1 MIGQHTLRPNSGSRK
16 QRRIRGRG
24 DGSGRGSFSGRG
36 GKGQTARSG
45 GNIKAGF
52 EGGQTPLIRR
62 IPKLKGFK
70 PPSRVSYQVVNVSA
84 LDVFDEGGTVDLI
97 TLYERN
103 LISRKN
109 RPVKILG
116 DGELSKKLSVKV
128 DACSASA
135 KQKIEAKGGSVL
147 LPRPPAD
154 NIKADV

>member
-1 MIGQHTLRPNSGSRK
+1 MIGQHTLQPNPGARK

-70 PPSRVSYQVVNVSA
+70 PPSHISYQVVNVSA

-135 KQKIEAKGGSVL
+135 KQKIEAKGGNVL
-147 LPRPPAD
+147 LPKPSHSEAT
-154 NIKADV
+154 